1 MGPLGNAIYWE
12 ERVTMKMMLTRGLL
26 CLGLLA
32 VAVFASACAT
42 TKAHP
47 QALSGGV
54 EHERHATGMDSQVS
68 DN

>member
-1 MGPLGNAIYWE
+1 
-12 ERVTMKMMLTRGLL
+12 MKTMLTRGLL

-32 VAVFASACAT
+32 IAVFASACAT

>member
-1 MGPLGNAIYWE
+1 MGPLGYRLPWE
-12 ERVTMKMMLTRGLL
+12 ERVTMKTMLTRGLL

-32 VAVFASACAT
+32 VAVFASACQT
-42 TKAHP
+42 TKAQP